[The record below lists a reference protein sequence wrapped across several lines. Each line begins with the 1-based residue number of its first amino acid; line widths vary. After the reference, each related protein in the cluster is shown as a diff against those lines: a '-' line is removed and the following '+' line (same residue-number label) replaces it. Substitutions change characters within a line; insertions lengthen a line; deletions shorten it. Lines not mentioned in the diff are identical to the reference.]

1 MEWLS
6 NAWNLVVRYVFVT
19 FAEFIR
25 ETAQKPL
32 PTVTSTHEIDT
43 ILILQ
48 GDCLHLK
55 RIRTGNIY
63 LFAVFLERLLVCFR
77 IHEMKSEEIKLKS
90 CFLLL
95 FFYYLAHGPSICV
108 VSISHCLV
116 IDKAYLTTQKCYI
129 CVKLFAS
136 FFKRRKFFCFWKKS
150 FTRPCSS
157 NISCGWNRGKKSI
170 LKLVKYLHDSLFSMN
185 F

>member
-77 IHEMKSEEIKLKS
+77 IQEMKSEEIKLKS

-116 IDKAYLTTQKCYI
+116 IDKAYLTTQKRYI

-157 NISCGWNRGKKSI
+157 NISCGWN
-170 LKLVKYLHDSLFSMN
+170 
-185 F
+185 

>member
-1 MEWLS
+1 MF
-6 NAWNLVVRYVFVT
+6 FVT

-116 IDKAYLTTQKCYI
+116 MT
-129 CVKLFAS
+129 KL
-136 FFKRRKFFCFWKKS
+136 
-150 FTRPCSS
+150 
-157 NISCGWNRGKKSI
+157 I
-170 LKLVKYLHDSLFSMN
+170 
-185 F
+185 